1 MQSPIVV
8 LSNLQKQSQK
18 PDYKFRRLYR
28 NLYNPEFYFAAYDN
42 LSKNDGVLT
51 MGVDKRSIDG
61 FSINDIEK
69 LIETLKERSYQ
80 PFPSKRVYIP
90 KKKKNGKKRPLGLPS
105 FTDKLVQEVIRM
117 ILEAIYEPT
126 FSASSHAYRKK
137 KSCHTALQ
145 EVQRTFTGSKW
156 FIEGDIKGFFDNINH
171 HTLIGILRKR
181 IEDEAF
187 IELVWKFLRAG
198 YMEEWQ
204 FHNTF
209 SGAPQGGIVSPLL
222 SNIYL
227 NELDQ
232 YMKGFIEQFKQ
243 GKRRKKNPEHVR
255 RYTLMRTAFRKYKM
269 AIENKHHDE
278 AQQQLQKAQEVKK
291 ELRSI
296 SYSNPMDSTYKRLT
310 YVRYAD
316 DFLIGVIGSKE
327 DARKVKEALTNYLMK
342 ELQLELSQEKTLIT
356 HASEKYASFLGYQIR
371 IFTGSQYRTDALGR
385 VCRYLNGKVQLKMPH
400 EAWVNKLKKYQ
411 AIRMS
416 ADGTWMPK
424 ERAYF
429 IHNEDL
435 EIVAQYNSEIRGLY
449 NYYQL
454 AENVSNHM
462 HRFAYFMYY
471 SMLRTFASK
480 YRVATKKIRKRYEK
494 NKRFTVTYHTARGE
508 RQISFIDRSFPRQ
521 RNLKEANLD
530 LIPNTR
536 YVQSATKLS
545 DRIKAEQ
552 CELCG
557 KDNTVIHM
565 HHVKRLKDIKNK
577 PNKSSLEKRMVARN
591 RKTIALCK
599 DCHVKRHKGEV

>member
-1 MQSPIVV
+1 MQSPKVV
-8 LSNLQKQSQK
+8 LSNLQRQSQK
-18 PDYKFRRLYR
+18 EEYKFRRLYR
-28 NLYNPEFYFAAYDN
+28 NLYNPEFYFTAYDN
-42 LSKNDGVLT
+42 LSKNDGALT

-61 FSINDIEK
+61 FSIEVIEE
-69 LIETLKERSYQ
+69 LIEALKQRAYQ

-90 KKKKNGKKRPLGLPS
+90 KKDGKKRPLGIPS
-105 FTDKLVQEVIRM
+105 FADKLVQEVVRM

-126 FSASSHAYRKK
+126 FSVSSHAYRKER
-137 KSCHTALQ
+137 SCHTALQ
-145 EVQRTFTGSKW
+145 EIQRTFTGSNW

-187 IELVWKFLRAG
+187 IELIWKFLRAG
-198 YMEEWQ
+198 YLEEWK

-209 SGAPQGGIVSPLL
+209 SGAPQGGIISPIL

-227 NELDQ
+227 NELDR
-232 YMKGFIEQFKQ
+232 YMMNYIQQFNQ
-243 GKRRKKNPEHVR
+243 GKKRKNNPEYQR
-255 RYTLMRTAFRKYKM
+255 KYTQMRSTIRKYKN
-269 AIENKHHDE
+269 ALEKEQKEE
-278 AQQQLQKAQEVKK
+278 AQQHLEQAKALKK
-291 ELRSI
+291 ELQTI
-296 SYSNPMDSTYKRLT
+296 PYSNPMDSTYKRLT

-316 DFLIGVIGSKE
+316 DFLIGVIGSKY
-327 DARKVKEALTNYLMK
+327 DARYIKKTLTEYLMTT
-342 ELQLELSQEKTLIT
+342 LQLELSSEKTLIT
-356 HASEKYASFLGYQIR
+356 HASEKHAGFLGYNIR
-371 IFTGSQYRTDALGR
+371 VFRGSAPRKDAIGR

-411 AIRMS
+411 AIKMS

-424 ERAYF
+424 ERGYF

-449 NYYQL
+449 NYYRL

-471 SMLRTFASK
+471 SMLKTFASK
-480 YRVATKKIRKRYEK
+480 YRVKTKEIRKHYEK
-494 NKRFTVTYHTARGE
+494 NRRFTVTYKTSRGE
-508 RQISFIDRSFPRQ
+508 KQTHFIERSFPREKQ
-521 RNLKEANLD
+521 SKEANLD
-530 LIPNTR
+530 LIPDTK
-536 YVQSATKLS
+536 YVLSETKLS

-557 KDNTVIHM
+557 KANTTIHM

-577 PNKSSLEKRMVARN
+577 PNKSFLEKRMVSRN

-599 DCHVKRHKGEV
+599 ECHVKRHKGEV

>member
-1 MQSPIVV
+1 MQSPKVV
-8 LSNLQKQSQK
+8 LSNLQRQSQK
-18 PDYKFRRLYR
+18 EEYKFRRLYR
-28 NLYNPEFYFAAYDN
+28 NLYNPEFYFTAYDN
-42 LSKNDGVLT
+42 LSKNDGALT

-61 FSINDIEK
+61 FSIGVIEE
-69 LIETLKERSYQ
+69 LIEALKQRAYQ

-90 KKKKNGKKRPLGLPS
+90 KKDGKKRPLGIPS
-105 FTDKLVQEVIRM
+105 FADKLVQEVVRM

-126 FSASSHAYRKK
+126 FSVSSHAYRKGR
-137 KSCHTALQ
+137 SCHTALQ
-145 EVQRTFTGSKW
+145 EIQRTFTGSNW

-187 IELVWKFLRAG
+187 IELIWKFLRAG
-198 YMEEWQ
+198 YLEEWK

-209 SGAPQGGIVSPLL
+209 SGAPQGGIISPLL

-232 YMKGFIEQFKQ
+232 YMMNYIQQFNQ
-243 GKRRKKNPEHVR
+243 GKKRKNNPEYQR
-255 RYTLMRTAFRKYKM
+255 KYTQMRSTIRKYKN
-269 AIENKHHDE
+269 ALEKEQKEE
-278 AQQQLQKAQEVKK
+278 AQQHLEQAKALKK
-291 ELRSI
+291 ELQTI
-296 SYSNPMDSTYKRLT
+296 PYSNPMDSTYKRLT

-316 DFLIGVIGSKE
+316 DFLIGVIGSKY
-327 DARKVKEALTNYLMK
+327 DARYIK
-342 ELQLELSQEKTLIT
+342 KTLIT
-356 HASEKYASFLGYQIR
+356 HASEKHAGFLGYNIR
-371 IFTGSQYRTDALGR
+371 VFRGSAPRKDAIGR

-411 AIRMS
+411 AIKMS

-424 ERAYF
+424 DRGYF

-449 NYYQL
+449 NYYRL

-471 SMLRTFASK
+471 SMLKTFASK
-480 YRVATKKIRKRYEK
+480 YRVKTKEIRKRYEK
-494 NKRFTVTYHTARGE
+494 NRRFTVTYKTSRGE
-508 RQISFIDRSFPRQ
+508 KQTHFIERSFPREKQ
-521 RNLKEANLD
+521 SKEANLD
-530 LIPNTR
+530 LIPDTK
-536 YVQSATKLS
+536 YVLSETKLS

-557 KDNTVIHM
+557 KANTTIHM
-565 HHVKRLKDIKNK
+565 H
-577 PNKSSLEKRMVARN
+577 
-591 RKTIALCK
+591 
-599 DCHVKRHKGEV
+599 HVKRHKGEV

>member
-18 PDYKFRRLYR
+18 ESYKFRRLYR
-28 NLYNPEFYFAAYDN
+28 NLYNSDFFLMAYDN
-42 LSKNDGVLT
+42 LSKNDGALT
-51 MGVDKRSIDG
+51 MGVDKRTIDG
-61 FSINDIEK
+61 FSIEDIEK
-69 LIETLKERSYQ
+69 LILTLKDRSYQ

-90 KKKKNGKKRPLGLPS
+90 KKNGKKRPLGLPS
-105 FTDKLVQEVIRM
+105 FTDKMVQEVIRM

-126 FSASSHAYRKK
+126 FSISSHAYRKE

-145 EVQRTFTGSKW
+145 EIQRTFTGSKW
-156 FIEGDIKGFFDNINH
+156 FVEGDIKGFFDNINH

-187 IELVWKFLRAG
+187 IELIWKFLRAG
-198 YMEEWQ
+198 YMEDWK

-209 SGAPQGGIVSPLL
+209 SGAPQGGIISPLL

-232 YMKGFIEQFKQ
+232 YMKNFIAKFNQ
-243 GKRRKKNPEHVR
+243 GTRRKKNPY
-255 RYTLMRTAFRKYKM
+255 YTQKHTKMRAAYKKYKT
-269 AIENKHHDE
+269 ALENEQRDE
-278 AQQQLQKAQEVKK
+278 AQKHLENAKEIKK

-296 SYSNPMDSTYKRLT
+296 SYSNPMDSSYKRLT

-327 DARKVKEALTNYLMK
+327 DARSVKETLTNYLMTT
-342 ELQLELSQEKTLIT
+342 LQLELSQEKTLIT
-356 HASEKYASFLGYQIR
+356 HASEKHANFLGYKVR
-371 IFTGSQYRTDALGR
+371 IFRGSEPRKDALGR

-400 EAWVNKLKKYQ
+400 DAWVNKLKKYR
-411 AIRMS
+411 AIKMS

-449 NYYQL
+449 NYYRL

-480 YRVATKKIRKRYEK
+480 YRVKTKKIRKRFEK
-494 NKRFTVTYHTARGE
+494 NRRFTVAYQTARGE
-508 RQISFIDRSFPRQ
+508 KQISFIERTFPRQ
-521 RNLKEANLD
+521 KGLSEGKLD
-530 LIPNTR
+530 LIPDTR
-536 YVQSATKLS
+536 YVQSQTKLS
-545 DRIKAEQ
+545 DRIKAER

-557 KDNTVIHM
+557 KVNTIIHM
-565 HHVKRLKDIKNK
+565 HHVKRLKDINNK
-577 PNKSSLEKRMVARN
+577 PNKSSLEKRMVSRN

-599 DCHVKRHKGEV
+599 ECHVKRHKGEI

>member
-1 MQSPIVV
+1 MQSPKVV

-18 PDYKFRRLYR
+18 EDYKFRRLYR
-28 NLYNPEFYFAAYDN
+28 NLYNPEFYFTAYDN
-42 LSKNDGVLT
+42 LSKNDGALT

-61 FSINDIEK
+61 FSIEIIEE
-69 LIETLKERSYQ
+69 LIETLKQRTYQ

-90 KKKKNGKKRPLGLPS
+90 KKNGKKRPLGIPS
-105 FTDKLVQEVIRM
+105 FADKLVQEVVRM

-126 FSASSHAYRKK
+126 FSISSHAYQKG

-145 EVQRTFTGSKW
+145 EIQRTFTGSKW

-187 IELVWKFLRAG
+187 IELIWRFLRAG
-198 YMEEWQ
+198 YMEEWK

-209 SGAPQGGIVSPLL
+209 SGAPQGGIISPLL

-232 YMKGFIEQFKQ
+232 YMMDFIQKFNQ
-243 GKRRKKNPEHVR
+243 GKKRKINPDYER
-255 RYTLMRTAFRKYKM
+255 KYTQMRKAIRKYKI
-269 AIENKHHDE
+269 ALENQQMGE
-278 AQQQLQKAQEVKK
+278 AEQHLEQAKALKK
-291 ELRSI
+291 ELSSI
-296 SYSNPMDSTYKRLT
+296 PYSNPMDSNYKRLT

-316 DFLIGVIGSKE
+316 DFLIGVIGSKY
-327 DARKVKEALTNYLMK
+327 DAKNIKETLTEYLM
-342 ELQLELSQEKTLIT
+342 ETLQLELSQEKTLIT
-356 HASEKYASFLGYQIR
+356 HASEKYAGFLGYNIR
-371 IFTGSQYRTDALGR
+371 VFRGSGPRKDAIGR

-411 AIRMS
+411 AIKIS

-424 ERAYF
+424 DRGYF
-429 IHNEDL
+429 LHSEDL

-449 NYYQL
+449 NYYRL

-471 SMLRTFASK
+471 SMLKTFASK
-480 YRVATKKIRKRYEK
+480 YRVKTKEIRKRYEK
-494 NKRFTVTYHTARGE
+494 NKRFTVTYKTSRGE
-508 RQISFIDRSFPRQ
+508 KQTYFIERSFPREK
-521 RNLKEANLD
+521 RSKEANLD
-530 LIPNTR
+530 LIPDTKYVLSETR
-536 YVQSATKLS
+536 LS
-545 DRIKAEQ
+545 DRIKAER

-557 KDNTVIHM
+557 KTNTIIHM

-577 PNKSSLEKRMVARN
+577 PSKSFLEQRMVSRN
-591 RKTIALCK
+591 RKTIVLCK
-599 DCHVKRHKGEV
+599 ECHVKRHKGEV

>member
-1 MQSPIVV
+1 MQSPKVV

-18 PDYKFRRLYR
+18 EEYKFRRLYR
-28 NLYNPEFYFAAYDN
+28 NLYNPEFYFTAYDN
-42 LSKNDGVLT
+42 LSKNDGALT

-61 FSINDIEK
+61 FSIEVIEE
-69 LIETLKERSYQ
+69 LIEALKQRAYQ

-90 KKKKNGKKRPLGLPS
+90 KKDGKKRPLGIPS
-105 FTDKLVQEVIRM
+105 FADKLVQEVVRM

-126 FSASSHAYRKK
+126 FSISSHAYRKG

-145 EVQRTFTGSKW
+145 EIQKTFTGSNW

-187 IELVWKFLRAG
+187 IELIWK
-198 YMEEWQ
+198 

-209 SGAPQGGIVSPLL
+209 SGAPQGGIISPLL

-232 YMKGFIEQFKQ
+232 YMTNYIQQFNQ
-243 GKRRKKNPEHVR
+243 GKKRKNNPE
-255 RYTLMRTAFRKYKM
+255 YQRKYTQM
-269 AIENKHHDE
+269 RSTIRKHKHALEKEQKEE
-278 AQQQLQKAQEVKK
+278 AQQHLEQAKALKK
-291 ELRSI
+291 ELQTTP
-296 SYSNPMDSTYKRLT
+296 YSNLMDSTYKRLT

-316 DFLIGVIGSKE
+316 DFLIGVIGSKY
-327 DARKVKEALTNYLMK
+327 DARYIKKALTEYLMK
-342 ELQLELSQEKTLIT
+342 TLQLELSSEKTLIT
-356 HASEKYASFLGYQIR
+356 HASEKYAGFLGYNIR
-371 IFTGSQYRTDALGR
+371 VFRGSAPRKDAIGR

-411 AIRMS
+411 AIKMS

-424 ERAYF
+424 ERGCF

-449 NYYQL
+449 NYYRL

-471 SMLRTFASK
+471 SMLKTFASK
-480 YRVATKKIRKRYEK
+480 YRVKTKEIRKRYEK
-494 NKRFTVTYHTARGE
+494 NRRFTVTYKTSRGE
-508 RQISFIDRSFPRQ
+508 KQTHFIERSFPREKQ
-521 RNLKEANLD
+521 SKEANLD
-530 LIPNTR
+530 LIPDTK
-536 YVQSATKLS
+536 YVLSETKLS

-557 KDNTVIHM
+557 KSNTTIHM

-577 PNKSSLEKRMVARN
+577 PSKSFLEKRMVSRN

-599 DCHVKRHKGEV
+599 ECHVKRHKGEV